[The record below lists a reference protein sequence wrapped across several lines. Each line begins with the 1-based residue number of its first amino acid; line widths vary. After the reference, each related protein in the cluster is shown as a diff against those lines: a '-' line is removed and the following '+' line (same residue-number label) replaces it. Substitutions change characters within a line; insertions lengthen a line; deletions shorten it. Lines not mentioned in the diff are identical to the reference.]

1 MISVLGTL
9 VLAFLIGAIPFSF
22 LLARLLSG
30 VDIRTEGS
38 GNIGATNL
46 ARTMGPWAG
55 GAGLLLDVAKGVA
68 AVLLA
73 RAVKNAVPGGNLEV
87 LAGGAAIVG
96 HIYTP
101 FLAFKGGKGVATGAG
116 VFGLLA
122 PWATLAALGV
132 FIAATFLSRMVS
144 LGSML
149 AAAALPIAAYLLGDS
164 GAVCGLAALVALLVV
179 ARHRAN
185 LTRILRGE
193 ERRWGVTASPPGD
206 SR

>member
-1 MISVLGTL
+1 MIAAMGTL
-9 VLAFLIGAIPFSF
+9 FLAFLIGAIPFSF
-22 LLARLLSG
+22 LLARLLGG
-30 VDIRTEGS
+30 VDIRRVGS

-55 GAGLLLDVAKGVA
+55 GAGLLLDVIKGVA

-73 RAVKNAVPGGNLEV
+73 RVAKDADPGGNLEV

-96 HIYTP
+96 HIYSP
-101 FLAFKGGKGVATGAG
+101 FLAFRGGKGVATGAG

-132 FIAATFLSRMVS
+132 FIVATLLSRMVS

-149 AAAALPIAAYLLGDS
+149 AAAALPIAAYLLGYS
-164 GAVCGLAALVALLVV
+164 GAISGLAALVALLVV
-179 ARHRAN
+179 ARHRSN
-185 LTRILRGE
+185 LARILRGE
-193 ERRWGVTASPPGD
+193 ERRWGATASRPGAE
-206 SR
+206 R